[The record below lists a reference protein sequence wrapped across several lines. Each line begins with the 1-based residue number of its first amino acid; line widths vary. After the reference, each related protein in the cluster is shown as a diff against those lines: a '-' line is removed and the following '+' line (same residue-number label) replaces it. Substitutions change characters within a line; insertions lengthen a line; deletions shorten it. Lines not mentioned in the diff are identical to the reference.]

1 MTAPDTNALREAMSR
16 FASGVTVVTALS
28 GEERF
33 GITASSFTGVS
44 MEPPLVLVCI
54 ARALHTH
61 AAIESSRA
69 FAVNIL
75 GVHQREVARRFAGLT
90 PEAGDRF
97 TGLAWATGRTGAPL
111 LEGSLATLDCTLYA
125 RHDGGDHTIFVGAV
139 VDVHVST
146 EKAPLLYHDRLWR
159 RSETLESPADL
170 KGSP

>member
-1 MTAPDTNALREAMSR
+1 MTVADNDPLREAMSR
-16 FASGVTVVTALS
+16 FASGVTVVTALR

-75 GVHQREVARRFAGLT
+75 GVHQLEVARRFAEQWGL
-90 PEAGDRF
+90 RF
-97 TGLAWATGRTGAPL
+97 RGRP
-111 LEGSLATLDCTLYA
+111 SN
-125 RHDGGDHTIFVGAV
+125 
-139 VDVHVST
+139 VST
-146 EKAPLLYHDRLWR
+146 H
-159 RSETLESPADL
+159 PADFL
-170 KGSP
+170 DPASRSSHVAVHRWAHPCRRASRLR